1 MADSGEINVI
11 KKLNPQDAT
20 TNPSL
25 LLKSAN
31 QKEYEHL
38 VNEAISYGIEKLG
51 TSNPNNDDLI
61 NLIRDKLCVTFGN
74 EIL

>member
-1 MADSGEINVI
+1 MI

-25 LLKSAN
+25 LVKASE
-31 QKEYEHL
+31 QKEYAGLIE
-38 VNEAISYGIEKLG
+38 EAIEYATKKLN
-51 TSNPNNDDLI
+51 TKDSNNSDLI
-61 NLIRDKLCVTFGN
+61 NLILDRLSVNFGK